1 MSSDVAKTKKAGR
14 VTKAAK
20 TIETPELPGYI
31 REWHELVER
40 EPERFCED
48 IKQLKAMIEG
58 LLARDDIWY
67 DDTDVEAF
75 IEFARLFRHKEGRWA
90 GSPLELSIEQRYV
103 VACVFGL
110 KTYDEELDLEVRYFT
125 ELVLLVG
132 RKWGKSLFISS
143 LAAWMLM
150 ADREPSAQVWCLAT
164 KKAQAAIVYDN
175 TKALLES
182 SEVMTPPDN
191 PRKYWRTK
199 RDRDNTEMI
208 LFPATKSYMKPGG
221 RNSQTQDGLNPHC
234 YVIDECHA
242 ITDRNTYDVFTSA
255 TGART
260 QPLGIII
267 STFGFVRESIFDSI
281 LKRCEDR
288 LAGKTQERLFPM
300 VFRIDKHDD
309 PTDRSCWIKANPG
322 LREARP
328 TMRWI
333 EGEYQKALADPAQ
346 LPSFLAKHLNRAAS
360 SSVVYFNLHE
370 VDQCATDMSIDMIR
384 DTYAVGGID
393 ASETTDLTC
402 ATALVPKGGR
412 LYIFQRYFIAEQRI
426 EQNSKQDQMAYESF
440 TRTNAEDPIHAELLK
455 ICLGSMVAT
464 EDIAAWFQWL
474 AEEFSVTFWKIGA
487 DRWHYNEVSKNLVEV
502 GFMPEG
508 SDGCGVT
515 FSIPW
520 GQKTLSEPMKQT
532 RVLFKD
538 KVFAFSRHNGLLR
551 WCVTNV
557 SAKVD
562 ANNNVMPD
570 RRASKA
576 RIDGYASLLAAYV
589 AFTKVKDDFEIY
601 QK

>member
-1 MSSDVAKTKKAGR
+1 VSNERTNKKTLKTAKA
-14 VTKAAK
+14 
-20 TIETPELPGYI
+20 IELPRYI
-31 REWHELVER
+31 REWHELVEK
-40 EPERFCED
+40 EPKRFCED
-48 IKQLKAMIEG
+48 IKQLKVMIEG

-75 IEFARLFRHKEGRWA
+75 IEFARLFRHQTGRWA
-90 GSPLELSIEQRYV
+90 GEPLELSIEQRYI

-110 KTYDEELDLEVRYFT
+110 KTYDEELDLEVRYFI
-125 ELVLLVG
+125 ELVLLVA
-132 RKWGKSLFISS
+132 RKWGKSLFISA
-143 LAAWMLM
+143 LAAWMLL
-150 ADREPSAQVWCLAT
+150 ADGEPSAQVWCLAT
-164 KKAQAAIVYDN
+164 QKSQAAIVYDN
-175 TKALLES
+175 TKALLRS

-191 PRKYWRTK
+191 PWTYWRTR

-208 LFPATKSYMKPGG
+208 LFPATNSYMKPAGK
-221 RNSQTQDGLNPHC
+221 NSQNQDGLNPHC
-234 YVIDECHA
+234 FVIDECHA
-242 ITDRNTYDVFTSA
+242 VRDRNTYDVFSSA

-288 LAGKTQERLFPM
+288 LTGQTDERLFPM
-300 VFRIDKHDD
+300 IFRIDKTDD
-309 PTDRSCWIKANPG
+309 PADRSCWIKANPG
-322 LREARP
+322 LPEARP
-328 TMRWI
+328 TMRYL

-346 LPSFLAKHLNRAAS
+346 MPSFLAKHLNRAAS

-370 VDQCATDMSIDMIR
+370 VDQCATDMLVDMIMN
-384 DTYAVGGID
+384 TYAVGGID

-402 ATALVPKGGR
+402 ATALIPKNGR
-412 LYIFQRYFIAEQRI
+412 FYIFQRYFIAEQRI

-440 TRTNAEDPIHAELLK
+440 TRTNATDPIHQELLK
-455 ICLGSMVAT
+455 ISLGSMVST
-464 EDIAAWFQWL
+464 EDIAEWYAWL
-474 AEEFSVTFWKIGA
+474 AEEFGVTFWKIGA
-487 DRWHYNEVSKNLVEV
+487 DRWHYNEVSKNLAEK
-502 GFMPEG
+502 GFMREDREG
-508 SDGCGVT
+508 IGVT

-520 GQKTLSEPMKQT
+520 GSYTLSEPMKQT
-532 RVLFKD
+532 RVLFRD
-538 KVFAFSRHNGLLR
+538 RVFVYSRHNGLLR

-557 SAKVD
+557 AAKVD

-589 AFTKVKDDFEIY
+589 AYLKVKDDFAVY